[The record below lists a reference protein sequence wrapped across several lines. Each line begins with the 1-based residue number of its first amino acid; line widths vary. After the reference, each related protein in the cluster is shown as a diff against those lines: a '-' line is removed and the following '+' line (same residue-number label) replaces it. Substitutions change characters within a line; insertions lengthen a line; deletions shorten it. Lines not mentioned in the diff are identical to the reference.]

1 MGLSGASFVLKKMQC
16 LCAFFVRRFN
26 YQPIAYN
33 LDGKEDLL
41 YWRKLLLALSG
52 YVFKS
57 YSNNTHNRKIVS
69 TFSSTGIM
77 PTL

>member
-1 MGLSGASFVLKKMQC
+1 MTQSY
-16 LCAFFVRRFN
+16 

-41 YWRKLLLALSG
+41 YWKITAALSG
-52 YVFKS
+52 YELYLKAIVTTPTTAKS
-57 YSNNTHNRKIVS
+57 SS

>member
-1 MGLSGASFVLKKMQC
+1 MTQSY
-16 LCAFFVRRFN
+16 

-41 YWRKLLLALSG
+41 YWKITACSSG
-52 YVFKS
+52 YELYLKAIVTTPT
-57 YSNNTHNRKIVS
+57 NQNRAAPS
-69 TFSSTGIM
+69 LPGIM